1 MGTKTIGVQEDV
13 YERLR
18 ARKREDESFTD
29 LLDRL
34 MDESRTDWRE
44 TFGRLQDEDAAA
56 LEAAVKSVRERSSG
70 GYAERQR
77 DAIEAFADVGADS
90 AEGSDDT

>member
-34 MDESRTDWRE
+34 MDESRTDWRD
-44 TFGRLQDEDAAA
+44 TFGRLPDEDAAD
-56 LEAAVKSVRERSSG
+56 LEAAVQTAREQSSG
-70 GYAERQR
+70 GYADRQR
-77 DAIEAFADVGADS
+77 RAIEAFADVGTDS
-90 AEGSDDT
+90 TEGSDDT